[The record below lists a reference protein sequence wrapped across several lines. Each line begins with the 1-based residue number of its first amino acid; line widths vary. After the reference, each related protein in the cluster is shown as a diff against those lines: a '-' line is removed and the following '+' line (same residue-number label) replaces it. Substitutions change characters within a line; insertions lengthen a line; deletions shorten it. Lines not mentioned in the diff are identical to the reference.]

1 MKRER
6 WSHRTQL
13 LSSTA
18 HTTLLRVPPFRLW
31 SLDPKQTLAN
41 QMRDAESRQTIILVS
56 GVALG
61 LVIKTENGFEA
72 RP

>member
-1 MKRER
+1 MKRPR
-6 WSHRTQL
+6 WYHRAQL

-31 SLDPKQTLAN
+31 SLNKAQEQRNRVA
-41 QMRDAESRQTIILVS
+41 DAEQRQTAILVA
-56 GVALG
+56 GITLG
-61 LVIKTENGFEA
+61 LVVKTERGFEA